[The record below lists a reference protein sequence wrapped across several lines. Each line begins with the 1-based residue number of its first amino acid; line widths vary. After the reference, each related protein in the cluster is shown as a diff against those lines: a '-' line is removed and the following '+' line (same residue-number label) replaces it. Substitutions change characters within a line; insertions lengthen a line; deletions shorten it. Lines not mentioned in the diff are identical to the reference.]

1 MGKLIYPECILLEFF
16 VKFFLDVVLSL
27 VLLNS
32 SFPVIKQIKVTGLR
46 HHESKFPDSCN
57 LENVHEWIYVI
68 FLDQVQILYL
78 DLLLFKEISNDLDQ
92 LLVALLFLPQ
102 ALFYLKV

>member
-1 MGKLIYPECILLEFF
+1 M
-16 VKFFLDVVLSL
+16 
-27 VLLNS
+27 
-32 SFPVIKQIKVTGLR
+32 TGLR

-102 ALFYLKV
+102 ALFYLKVYSTLAHLLYLILFCFPKFF